1 MPDPNQPYPYSPFP
15 GAVLNPNS
23 GELALNMKQL
33 VDDNQEHSRRRA
45 DNSADFDK
53 AMNQITLSAAQDAQ
67 TVKHLTNMNALISAQ
82 VSNIETQQTV
92 SPVRTGTGD
101 AIVGGVG
108 VSAEQVAANV
118 ANLVTTMTPI
128 IASALATALSQ
139 TMTAVLPALITSVGG
154 ASTPSQTQPKPTTA
168 A

>member
-1 MPDPNQPYPYSPFP
+1 MPDGSFPGTFP

-67 TVKHLTNMNALISAQ
+67 TVKHLTDMNALISAQ

-92 SPVRTGTGD
+92 SPVRTATGD

-118 ANLVTTMTPI
+118 ADLATSLVPV
-128 IASALATALSQ
+128 IASALAAAISQ
-139 TMTAVLPALITSVGG
+139 TFAALVPVVINSSGG
-154 ASTPSQTQPKPTTA
+154 ASTPSQTKAPA